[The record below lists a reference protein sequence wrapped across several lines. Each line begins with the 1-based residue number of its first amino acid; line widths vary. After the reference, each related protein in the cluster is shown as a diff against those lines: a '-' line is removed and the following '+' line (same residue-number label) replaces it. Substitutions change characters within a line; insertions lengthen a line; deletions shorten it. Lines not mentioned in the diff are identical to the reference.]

1 MWYLSSQYSL
11 VHDLYNGCSFRVF
24 SVFRGWSL
32 EQQVIHG
39 GDQIV
44 PSLFSRL
51 ANAVDEVVE
60 LPQVIV
66 GQPIVVIGI
75 LYCNELF
82 WFVGC
87 SEEPFPRREWYRA
100 IRGPVTLEQ
109 RAAVSGNLR

>member
-32 EQQVIHG
+32 EQRVIHG

-66 GQPIVVIGI
+66 GQPIIMIGI
-75 LYCNELF
+75 GYGREGLGFVSSLKKLF
-82 WFVGC
+82 
-87 SEEPFPRREWYRA
+87 
-100 IRGPVTLEQ
+100 T
-109 RAAVSGNLR
+109 